1 MWTEFLISNLKL
13 HIDVSIT
20 KRNYL
25 WQITL
30 LTVLI
35 GGIGGWAYYS
45 VFPHHYFGG
54 YPLIPIFFL
63 TFGVFMINM
72 VESCRHRMPG
82 RMLQIYL
89 LMRVMRMLASI
100 IVMLVYCVA
109 VREEAKEFLLTFIV
123 NYLIYLI
130 YDSWFFFTFEANRK
144 LKRKREKK
152 MKRLRNILT
161 GALLVLGAL
170 SPAVVQADSIPVTQD
185 GLVAE
190 LDSMAQRDDVTPA
203 EQEKNTVDVKEIVF
217 GHIGDSYEWHI
228 TAFGE
233 TQVII
238 PLPVILYSS
247 TTGWHAFLSSRLEE
261 NGGSYEGFSIA
272 PEGSKYEGKL
282 VEYDDAG
289 NEVRPWDISITKVTL
304 ALLINS
310 VLLLVI
316 ILSVA
321 QWYRKHPQGSA
332 APGGFIGFM
341 EMFIMM
347 VNDDI
352 IKSCVGPKYRKFA
365 PYLLTAF
372 FFIFINNLM
381 GLIPIFPGGAN
392 VTGNIAITMVLAVCT
407 FLAVNIFGTKA
418 YWKDIFWP
426 DVPWWLKVPVPM
438 MPFIEFFGIFTK
450 PFALMIRLFANML
463 AGHMAMLVLTCLIF
477 ISASM
482 GPALNGTLTVASV
495 LFNIFM
501 NALEL
506 LVAFI
511 QAYVFTMLSA
521 VFIGLA
527 QEEHKEKA
535 EEKVMK

>member
-1 MWTEFLISNLKL
+1 
-13 HIDVSIT
+13 
-20 KRNYL
+20 
-25 WQITL
+25 
-30 LTVLI
+30 
-35 GGIGGWAYYS
+35 
-45 VFPHHYFGG
+45 
-54 YPLIPIFFL
+54 
-63 TFGVFMINM
+63 
-72 VESCRHRMPG
+72 
-82 RMLQIYL
+82 
-89 LMRVMRMLASI
+89 
-100 IVMLVYCVA
+100 
-109 VREEAKEFLLTFIV
+109 
-123 NYLIYLI
+123 
-130 YDSWFFFTFEANRK
+130 
-144 LKRKREKK
+144 
-152 MKRLRNILT
+152 MKQLRNIVAPIFLLCLMAVASLP
-161 GALLVLGAL
+161 AL
-170 SPAVVQADSIPVTQD
+170 
-185 GLVAE
+185 
-190 LDSMAQRDDVTPA
+190 AQEQQEDVTPQ
-203 EQEKNTVDVKEIVF
+203 EQKENTVNVKEIVF

-228 TAFGE
+228 TTWGK
-233 TQVII
+233 THITI
-238 PLPVILYSS
+238 PLPIIVYSS
-247 TTGWHAFLSSRLEE
+247 ATGWHAFLSSRLAE
-261 NGGSYEGFSIA
+261 NGGTYEGLSIA

-282 VEYDDAG
+282 VEYNAAG
-289 NEVRPWDISITKVTL
+289 EQVRPWDISITKVTF
-304 ALLINS
+304 ALLFNS

-316 ILSVA
+316 VLSVA
-321 QWYRKHPQGSA
+321 HWYRKRPQGA
-332 APGGFIGFM
+332 LAPGGFIGFM

-352 IKSCVGPKYRKFA
+352 IKSCVGPNYRKFA

-372 FFIFINNLM
+372 FFIFINNIM
-381 GLIPIFPGGAN
+381 GLIPFFPGGAN
-392 VTGNIAITMVLAVCT
+392 VTGNIAITMVLAICT
-407 FLAVNIFGTKA
+407 FLAVNIFGTKH

-527 QEEHKEKA
+527 QEGAKVSEGGRKIKEN
-535 EEKVMK
+535 